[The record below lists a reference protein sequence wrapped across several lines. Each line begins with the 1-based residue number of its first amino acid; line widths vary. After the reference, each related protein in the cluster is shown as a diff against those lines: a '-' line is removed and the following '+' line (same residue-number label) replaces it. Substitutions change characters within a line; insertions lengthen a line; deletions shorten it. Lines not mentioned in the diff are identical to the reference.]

1 MERTVESFDLQQHVH
16 QPTHYC
22 GHTLDVLT
30 SRDNSTIV
38 SNSEV
43 KYIGLCGDNGKLIK
57 SHFAI
62 TCELQHR
69 RIPVKSK
76 SIAYRKLKNIKD
88 GRLDS

>member
-1 MERTVESFDLQQHVH
+1 MTLFHHVLYFICQIKLYLQQHVH

-22 GHTLDVLT
+22 GHTLDVLM

-43 KYIGLCGDNGKLIK
+43 KDIGLCDDNGKLIK

-69 RIPVKSK
+69 RIPVN
-76 SIAYRKLKNIKD
+76 LN
-88 GRLDS
+88 L